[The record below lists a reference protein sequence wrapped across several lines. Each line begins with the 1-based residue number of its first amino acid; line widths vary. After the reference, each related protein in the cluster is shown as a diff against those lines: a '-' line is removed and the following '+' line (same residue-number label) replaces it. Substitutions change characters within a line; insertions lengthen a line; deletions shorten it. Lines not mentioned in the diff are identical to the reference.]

1 MNDAIIP
8 YGLKISQG
16 TRHVMASMVI
26 RSISKEIKDTNIVKE
41 LQWAGGKPANG
52 SDLNSFNAFNH
63 PAFHFI
69 ANNIRLGVYS

>member
-8 YGLKISQG
+8 YGLKISEG

-41 LQWAGGKPANG
+41 LQWAGGEPANG
-52 SDLNSFNAFNH
+52 GDLKVLMLLITL
-63 PAFHFI
+63 PFI
-69 ANNIRLGVYS
+69 LLQITLD